1 MTSGSTNWKWPEVEP
16 VLVALSGDRTE
27 LVLCGGQAVAF
38 WAQRYG
44 IGAVVSQD
52 VDLMGDREDARRAAE
67 LLKTSVHY
75 PGRYDMTVLTA
86 MIRVQWEGKLLTI
99 EWLNSVPGIETDPET
114 ISEKV
119 VLKEDRSLRVLHP
132 VALAI
137 SKLHAL
143 RFFDQEE
150 RRDAEHLRIVL
161 KASALWLGELLEGN
175 SARALRYVHQWS
187 RVARVAGARRV
198 LTEQGIDWKEAIPLA
213 RLEELAAA
221 DALVGK
227 FLKEHW
233 PRLVE

>member
-1 MTSGSTNWKWPEVEP
+1 
-16 VLVALSGDRTE
+16 
-27 LVLCGGQAVAF
+27 
-38 WAQRYG
+38 
-44 IGAVVSQD
+44 
-52 VDLMGDREDARRAAE
+52 MGDREDARRAADI
-67 LLKTSVHY
+67 LKTSAHY

-86 MIRVQWEGKLLTI
+86 MIRVQWQGRLLTI

-119 VLKEDRSLRVLHP
+119 MLKENRSLRVLHP

-161 KASALWLGELLEGN
+161 NASAPWLGKMLESH

-187 RVARVAGARRV
+187 RAAKVAGARRI
-198 LTEQGIDWKEAIPLA
+198 LTQQGIDWKDAVPLA
-213 RLEELAAA
+213 RLGELAET

-233 PRLVE
+233 PRLAE